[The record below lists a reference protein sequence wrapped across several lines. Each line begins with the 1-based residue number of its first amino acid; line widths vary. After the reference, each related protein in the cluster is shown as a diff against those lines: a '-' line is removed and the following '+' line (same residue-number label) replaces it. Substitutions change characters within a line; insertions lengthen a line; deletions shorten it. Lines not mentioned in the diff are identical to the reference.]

1 VQCLFGD
8 VAADGGDGAVAAGRH
23 GGPPELEPIWP
34 AIMPELTEGRTV
46 VVRDARTDPRTSALQ
61 AATTQAPST
70 RACVVV
76 PLARDNAWAAVFA
89 AIAAAP
95 RNWTARETT
104 LIQAIGE
111 KAWLWA
117 EQLRAVQTLNDLN
130 RDLERRVA
138 ERTRDLQNSVREK
151 EVLLKEIHHRVKN
164 NLQVIVSLLN
174 LQSHYIEDA
183 VARAA
188 FNESQG
194 RVRSIALV
202 HEKLYQSKDVA
213 SVGFDEYVRML
224 VDSLC
229 TSFGA
234 DRRGISRE
242 VEIRDDVRLGVDTA
256 IPCGLMINELVTN
269 ALKHAFPDGRGGC
282 VRVMMQ
288 RGGADQIELEVGDDG
303 VGLPPD
309 IDLHNSRSLGLD
321 LVFTFAQQ
329 LQART
334 EVRRDGGTAFLF
346 RFGTGQAHPLG

>member
-1 VQCLFGD
+1 
-8 VAADGGDGAVAAGRH
+8 
-23 GGPPELEPIWP
+23 
-34 AIMPELTEGRTV
+34 
-46 VVRDARTDPRTSALQ
+46 
-61 AATTQAPST
+61 
-70 RACVVV
+70 
-76 PLARDNAWAAVFA
+76 
-89 AIAAAP
+89 
-95 RNWTARETT
+95 
-104 LIQAIGE
+104 
-111 KAWLWA
+111 
-117 EQLRAVQTLNDLN
+117 VQTLNDLN

-174 LQSHYIEDA
+174 LQSHHIEDA
-183 VARAA
+183 GARAA
-188 FNESQG
+188 FIESQG

-224 VDSLC
+224 VESLC

-234 DRRGISRE
+234 DRRRILRE
-242 VEIRDDVRLGVDTA
+242 VEIQDDVRLGVDTA

-269 ALKHAFPDGRGGC
+269 SLKHAFPDGRGGC

-288 RGGADQIELEVGDDG
+288 LGAADQVELQVADDG

-309 IDLHNSRSLGLD
+309 VDLQNSRSLGLD

-329 LQART
+329 LSART
-334 EVRRDGGTAFLF
+334 EVRRDGGTTFLF
-346 RFGTGQAHPLG
+346 RFSTGQAQAPR